1 MKKFLSRTTLWIQNI
16 PETFETVLSLNGRRL
31 QSGTSQYIKE
41 FEKLNKVD
49 LERYTILTPTLK
61 RLTQDKS
68 RIREIEHRITF
79 VSGHFVETDQSDR
92 RICYRALIID
102 AENKEEECSLLT
114 NEAQLYVC
122 TISENDKDEFK
133 KKNYNK
139 LLAISFTAIIIL
151 ILILILSIIWI

>member
-1 MKKFLSRTTLWIQNI
+1 MKKNSSRITLWIQNI

-49 LERYTILTPTLK
+49 LEKYTILTPSLK
-61 RLTQDKS
+61 KFTQDKN
-68 RIREIEHRITF
+68 RIRKIEHRITF

-92 RICYRALIID
+92 RICYRALIIN
-102 AENKEEECSLLT
+102 AANEEEECSLLT
-114 NEAQLYVC
+114 NEARLYGC
-122 TISENDKDEFK
+122 TIPETDKEALK
-133 KKNYNK
+133 KKSFNK
-139 LLAISFTAIIIL
+139 GLAITFAAIL

>member
-68 RIREIEHRITF
+68 RIRKIKDRATL
-79 VSGHFVETDQSDR
+79 VSGHFVETDKSDR
-92 RICYRALIID
+92 QICYRALIIN
-102 AENKEEECSLLT
+102 AANEEEECSLLT
-114 NEAQLYVC
+114 NEARLYGC
-122 TISENDKDEFK
+122 TIPEADKEALKTQSF
-133 KKNYNK
+133 NK
-139 LLAISFTAIIIL
+139 GLATTFAAIL
-151 ILILILSIIWI
+151 ILILFLIIIWV